1 MVLCGMQGVNLKT
14 DTVKILKINFSYNAS
29 FENYDNYN
37 NHIIEIKK
45 TYWNYGEYHS
55 KELKLKF

>member
-45 TYWNYGEYHS
+45 TYWSYGEYHS
-55 KELKLKF
+55 